1 MNRRT
6 ATSEDLPAVLALAQA
21 SDLALLGETDWT
33 EADLREEWAG
43 YDLER
48 DVYLLELDGRL
59 AGYAA
64 YESRGGGRLLVDGYV
79 HPELTGR
86 GVGAE
91 LLRLTEERARADA
104 AALPAGER
112 VYLQNAALVND
123 PAVPALFGARGYH
136 PERHFWRMVIDL
148 EEPRPVVAPAGI
160 EIRLFHDP
168 AERREVHA
176 VIQEAWL
183 DHWENRPRTYEE
195 WAKDA
200 YEVAGYDPTLVWVA
214 LDGDEIVAANLCYWK
229 RHGDWGWI
237 GTLGVR
243 PAWRR
248 RGIAEALLATAFAEL
263 HTRGERRAALGVD
276 AQSPTGATRLY
287 EKAGMR
293 VFWEAVVYEKE
304 IRGADAS

>member
-1 MNRRT
+1 MKRRA
-6 ATSEDLPAVLALAQA
+6 ATIEALPEVLTLTQA
-21 SDLALLGETDWT
+21 ADLALIGETDWT
-33 EADLREEWAG
+33 EADLREEWES

-48 DVYLLELDGRL
+48 DVFLLELDERL

-91 LLRLTEERARADA
+91 LLCLTEARARADA
-104 AALPAGER
+104 DGVPPGER

-123 PAVPALFGARGYH
+123 PAVPALFRAHGYE

-148 EEPRPVVAPAGI
+148 ETAPAVDVPAGI
-160 EIRLFHDP
+160 EIRLLDD
-168 AERREVHA
+168 ATERRRLHEVLE
-176 VIQEAWL
+176 EAFA
-183 DHWENRPRTYEE
+183 DHWEHRPREYDE
-195 WAKDA
+195 WAKRV
-200 YEVAGYDPTLVWVA
+200 YEVEGYDPTLFWVA
-214 LDGDEIVAANLCYWK
+214 LEGDEIVAGNACSWK

-248 RGIAEALLATAFAEL
+248 RGIAEALLATAFGEFFR
-263 HTRGERRAALGVD
+263 RGERRVALGVD
-276 AQSPTGATRLY
+276 AESPTGATRLY

-293 VFWEAVVYEKE
+293 VFWEAIVYEKE
-304 IRGADAS
+304 LRAAAAP

>member
-6 ATSEDLPAVLALAQA
+6 ATIEDLPEVLALAQA
-21 SDLALLGETDWT
+21 SDLALLGDTDWT

-43 YDLER
+43 YDLAR
-48 DVYLLELDGRL
+48 DIYLLELEGRL

-123 PAVPALFGARGYH
+123 PAVPALFGGRGYH

-148 EEPRPVVAPAGI
+148 EESPPVVVPAGI

-195 WAKDA
+195 WAKGA

-214 LDGDEIVAANLCYWK
+214 LDGEEMVAANLCYWK

-248 RGIAEALLATAFAEL
+248 RGIAEALLATAFAEF
-263 HTRGERRAALGVD
+263 HRRGERRAALGVD

-304 IRGADAS
+304 IRAADAS